1 MTSCIREPGRNGK
14 PKELIKI
21 CAVDDDER
29 DLLMMART
37 LEKSGELA
45 CVGAYRCGE
54 EALDC
59 VPKVGPQVVLMD
71 IRMPGM
77 SGTGCARRLKG
88 LLPGLVVIFVTGLLD
103 TATMTEALQAGGDDY
118 LLKPLVIAQC
128 LATIRFAIARRR
140 LNGAYAQTRLARPL
154 PPLNGRAVGHSLLT
168 ARENEVMSLLNEGF
182 LYKEI
187 ADRLGISFDTVHF
200 HLRAIYCKFSAANRT
215 EAINKWRTG
224 NDT

>member
-1 MTSCIREPGRNGK
+1 MASCIRGPGGGGK
-14 PKELIKI
+14 PKVKVCI
-21 CAVDDDER
+21 VDDDGSDR
-29 DLLMMART
+29 LMTSRI
-37 LEKSGELA
+37 LEKSGEFQCA
-45 CVGAYRCGE
+45 STYATAD
-54 EALDC
+54 EALSEIPRLFPDA
-59 VPKVGPQVVLMD
+59 VLMD
-71 IRMPGM
+71 IRMPRM
-77 SGTGCARRLKG
+77 SGTECARRLKG

-128 LATIRFAIARRR
+128 LATIRFAIARKRR
-140 LNGAYAQTRLARPL
+140 NGAYAQTRLARPL

-200 HLRAIYCKFSAANRT
+200 HRRAIYCKFSAANRT
-215 EAINKWRTG
+215 ESINKWRTG